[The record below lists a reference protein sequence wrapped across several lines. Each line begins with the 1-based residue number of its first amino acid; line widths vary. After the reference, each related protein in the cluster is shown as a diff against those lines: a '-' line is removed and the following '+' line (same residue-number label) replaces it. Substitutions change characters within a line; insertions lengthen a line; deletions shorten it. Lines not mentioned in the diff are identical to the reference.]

1 MVTRFAEQARTLHPE
16 MIARRRDLH
25 RHPELAFDEVRT
37 AGIVAQ
43 TLTDLGVEVRTG
55 VGGTGVVGLLE
66 GAGDGPTVLVRADMD
81 ALPIEEETGADYA
94 STAPGVMHACGHDAH
109 TSIGLA
115 VARMLADRRD
125 TLAGRVMF
133 VFQPAE
139 EIGKGAEA
147 MVADGVLDDPRPDV
161 SLGLHLW
168 NTLPVGTVAV
178 TPGPCMSAADDWAC
192 TVRGRGGHGA
202 SPHETRDPVVAAAQI
217 ITALQTV
224 ASRNVSPL
232 DQAVVTVRGRGGHG
246 ASPHETRDPVVA
258 AAQIITALQ
267 TVASRNVSPLDQAVV
282 TVASL
287 HAGDAFNIIP
297 AAVRLKGTIRTYQEQ
312 TRELVHRRVH
322 EICEGVAA
330 AMGCEAEIA
339 ISTMTDPV
347 ANDPALCDRVA
358 GIAARLVGADNVRH
372 DIRTMG
378 SEDMAFLMD
387 GIPGCYFFIGSANA
401 GRGLDAPHHSPH
413 FDVDEDALRIGAA
426 LMASVVASFVLPE
439 EG

>member
-1 MVTRFAEQARTLHPE
+1 MVTHFAEQARSLHPE
-16 MIARRRDLH
+16 MVARRRDLH

-37 AGIVAQ
+37 AGIVTQ
-43 TLTDLGVEVRTG
+43 TLNDLGLEVRTG
-55 VGGTGVVGLLE
+55 VGRTGVVGLLE

-94 STAPGVMHACGHDAH
+94 STASGVMHACGHDAH

-115 VARMLADRRD
+115 VARMLAERRGA
-125 TLAGRVMF
+125 LAGRVMF

-139 EIGKGAEA
+139 EIGQGAEA

-178 TPGPCMSAADDWAC
+178 TPGPAMSAADDWTCAI
-192 TVRGRGGHGA
+192 RGRGGHGA

-232 DQAVVTVRGRGGHG
+232 DQAVVTVG
-246 ASPHETRDPVVA
+246 
-258 AAQIITALQ
+258 
-267 TVASRNVSPLDQAVV
+267 
-282 TVASL
+282 SL

-297 AAVRLKGTIRTYQEQ
+297 PVVRLKGTIRSFQPE
-312 TRELVHRRVH
+312 TRVLVHRRVR

-330 AMGCEAEIA
+330 ALGCEAQVDIA
-339 ISTMTDPV
+339 TMTDPV
-347 ANDPALCDRVA
+347 VNDPVLCDRVA
-358 GIAARLVGADNVRH
+358 GIAARLVGEDNIRR

-378 SEDMAFLMD
+378 SEDMAYFMKD
-387 GIPGCYFFIGSANA
+387 IPGCYYFIGSANA
-401 GRGLDAPHHSPH
+401 GRGLDAPHHSPQ

-426 LMASVVASFVLPE
+426 VMASVVASFVLPE
-439 EG
+439 G